1 MRAFPLLSFGR
12 TYVIAEIG
20 VNHNGDPDMA
30 RQMIDVAKSAGADAV
45 KFQTFNPAKLVTS
58 RAEKAAYQTAND
70 GRAESQREMLERL
83 VLSKNDLLAIADYTR
98 ATGLEFLSTPFDADS
113 AALLDSLDVAAF
125 KISSG
130 DLTALDY
137 LRTLARYGRP
147 MILSTGMGSLVET
160 AEAVTAISEAGDPPL
175 ALLHCVSNY
184 PAAPEAANLRAIDT
198 LEQAF
203 QVPVGWSDHTLGEA
217 VAVAAVARGA
227 VIVEKHFTLDKS
239 LPGPDHK
246 ASLSPEELQ
255 SYIAAIRTVELALG
269 DGIKRPHPSELPTIA
284 AARRSL
290 ILNRDMAAGEVIGEA
305 DIVTLRPGHG
315 LAPKH
320 RVHVIGRTMQAARP
334 QGHVLSWSDLT

>member
-1 MRAFPLLSFGR
+1 LQGFF
-12 TYVIAEIG
+12 IG
-20 VNHNGDPDMA
+20 VLPG
-30 RQMIDVAKSAGADAV
+30 AGATIASFLGYAV
-45 KFQTFNPAKLVTS
+45 
-58 RAEKAAYQTAND
+58 
-70 GRAESQREMLERL
+70 ER
-83 VLSKNDLLAIADYTR
+83 NIAPKDEQEEFGKGSIK
-98 ATGLEFLSTPFDADS
+98 GL
-113 AALLDSLDVAAF
+113 
-125 KISSG
+125 
-130 DLTALDY
+130 
-137 LRTLARYGRP
+137 
-147 MILSTGMGSLVET
+147 
-160 AEAVTAISEAGDPPL
+160 
-175 ALLHCVSNY
+175 
-184 PAAPEAANLRAIDT
+184 AAPEAANLRAIDT